1 MAYHGKAR
9 GQVPLDAAVAGPLF
23 MLSAAL
29 LFTLLNIFIKLIGP
43 QFRVWDIGFYRFCG
57 GVLVLVAVFGRRR
70 NPYKGNN
77 IRLLVIRGCTGSAA
91 FVCLVTAIRLLPVS
105 TALVI
110 FYSFPVFSALF
121 SFLIYGERIGRYEI
135 ACTLGVLIGVGILF
149 DFQLAGGFLGQAVA
163 LLGGIFAGLTVTLI
177 RSLRENNGPVIIY
190 LYLCTMG
197 TLVTL
202 PQFTL
207 HPVWPATPLEW
218 TMILG
223 IILSSATAQLLM
235 NQGFFY
241 CRGWEGGVFMS
252 SEVVFTAVVGIVF
265 LGDPATWRFWAG
277 GLMILTSGIAM
288 NRLRTKRSPV
298 GEGGA

>member
-1 MAYHGKAR
+1 
-9 GQVPLDAAVAGPLF
+9 
-23 MLSAAL
+23 
-29 LFTLLNIFIKLIGP
+29 
-43 QFRVWDIGFYRFCG
+43 
-57 GVLVLVAVFGRRR
+57 
-70 NPYKGNN
+70 
-77 IRLLVIRGCTGSAA
+77 
-91 FVCLVTAIRLLPVS
+91 VTAIRLLPVS

-110 FYSFPVFSALF
+110 FYSFPVFSAFF

-149 DFQLAGGFLGQAVA
+149 DFQLAGGLLGQAVA

-202 PQFTL
+202 PKFAL

-218 TMILG
+218 VMILG
-223 IILSSATAQLLM
+223 IIFSSATAQLLM

-277 GLMILTSGIAM
+277 GLMILASGIAM
-288 NRLRTKRSPV
+288 NRLRTNRRPA